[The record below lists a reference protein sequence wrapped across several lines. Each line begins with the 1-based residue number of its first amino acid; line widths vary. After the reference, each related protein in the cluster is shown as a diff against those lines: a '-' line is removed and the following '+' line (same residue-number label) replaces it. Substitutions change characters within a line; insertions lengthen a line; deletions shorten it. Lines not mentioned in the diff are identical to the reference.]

1 MKLLQRSASHSN
13 PLEIKHVL
21 VHNIEIATVEAIR
34 VWTDTRGK
42 MHFDYLTVHQTRD
55 PQSCSHS
62 GTLSVRERK
71 VPYVW
76 ARSSAFRLRC
86 GDCGME
92 LSG

>member
-13 PLEIKHVL
+13 PLEIKQVL
-21 VHNIEIATVEAIR
+21 VPNIEIAAVEAIR
-34 VWTDTRGK
+34 VWSDARGK
-42 MHFDYLTVHQTRD
+42 THFDYLTVRQTRD

-62 GTLSVRERK
+62 GTLSFRGRQ

-76 ARSSAFRLRC
+76 ARSSLFRLRC

-92 LSG
+92 L